1 MSLITRCPACGTMF
15 KVVADQ
21 LKVSQGWVRCG
32 HCTEVFDA
40 SAYLVP
46 DDAWVL
52 APPALTPDDPAV
64 TGHDAPLPAQG
75 GELQSGSSP
84 DPVESSTAPA
94 SGHDA
99 SAPDQF
105 SLSAPIAAQDEAQ
118 APDDALNRAS
128 WKQARQDYP
137 YLETPSENLDAP
149 PADESLRRADL
160 VHTASVEASAAQS
173 PSLADSSVADADL
186 QPLEVTHDERLDE
199 VSFVRDARRKV
210 FWKKPL
216 VRGLLGMTSLLL
228 VLALA
233 LQWVM
238 HEKNTLAASQ
248 PQLAPLLQKLCIALN
263 CEVRLP
269 RHIASVVIDSSSFK
283 KLGPDVYHLS
293 FSLKNTGAIPL
304 AMPFLEITLTDTRD
318 RALVRRVLA
327 PAQYGAGDGPLAAH
341 SALAG
346 AVTMKVS
353 DDDEPARSPPSAA
366 SASSAPSTPL
376 ASLRVAGYRVLAFY
390 PD

>member
-1 MSLITRCPACGTMF
+1 MF

-21 LKVSQGWVRCG
+21 LKVSRGWVRCG

-52 APPALTPDDPAV
+52 APPASVPDDPAAG
-64 TGHDAPLPAQG
+64 GHDAPLPAHG
-75 GELQSGSSP
+75 DELQSGGSP
-84 DPVESSTAPA
+84 DPVESAAALA

-99 SAPDQF
+99 SAADRF
-105 SLSAPIAAQDEAQ
+105 SLSAPISAQNEAP
-118 APDDALNRAS
+118 ARDDALNRAS
-128 WKQARQDYP
+128 WKQTRQDYP
-137 YLETPSENLDAP
+137 FLETPSENVDAP
-149 PADESLRRADL
+149 AADVSLRRADL
-160 VHTASVEASAAQS
+160 VHTASVEAPGAEIL
-173 PSLADSSVADADL
+173 SLADSSLADADL
-186 QPLEVTHDERLDE
+186 QPVDATHDERLDE
-199 VSFVRDARRKV
+199 VSFVREARRKG

-216 VRGLLGMTSLLL
+216 VRWFLGMTSLLL
-228 VLALA
+228 ALALA
-233 LQWVM
+233 LQWVL
-238 HEKNTLAASQ
+238 HEKDTLAASQ
-248 PQLAPLLQKLCIALN
+248 PQLAPLLQQLCAALH

-283 KLGPDVYHLS
+283 KLGPDVYHLG
-293 FSLKNTGAIPL
+293 FSLKNTGTIPL
-304 AMPFLEITLTDTRD
+304 AMPSLEITLTDTRD

-327 PAQYGAGDGPLAAH
+327 PSDYGAGDGPLVTH

-353 DDDEPARSPPSAA
+353 GDGEPMPPAA
-366 SASSAPSTPL
+366 ASAPSTPL
-376 ASLRVAGYRVLAFY
+376 APLRVAGYRILAFY

>member
-1 MSLITRCPACGTMF
+1 MF

-46 DDAWVL
+46 NDTRVL
-52 APPALTPDDPAV
+52 APPAPTPDGEAASR
-64 TGHDAPLPAQG
+64 HDAPMPAHG
-75 GELQSGSSP
+75 DELQSGSSHDP
-84 DPVESSTAPA
+84 DESSLVPA
-94 SGHDA
+94 A
-99 SAPDQF
+99 SQF
-105 SLSAPIAAQDEAQ
+105 SLPAPMAAQDEAQ

-137 YLETPSENLDAP
+137 SLETPSLDVEPP
-149 PADESLRRADL
+149 PADESLRPADL
-160 VHTASVEASAAQS
+160 VHTASVEAPAAER
-173 PSLADSSVADADL
+173 PSLADSSLADVDL
-186 QPLEVTHDERLDE
+186 QPVDVTHDEGLDE
-199 VSFVRDARRKV
+199 VSFVRDARRKE

-216 VRGLLGMTSLLL
+216 VRWFLGLASLLL

-233 LQWVM
+233 LQWAL
-238 HEKNTLAASQ
+238 HEKDTLAVSQ
-248 PQLAPLLQKLCIALN
+248 PQLAPLLQELCAALQ

-269 RHIASVVIDSSSFK
+269 RHISSVVIDSSSFR

-293 FSLKNTGAIPL
+293 FSIKNTGAIPL
-304 AMPFLEITLTDTRD
+304 AMPSLEITLTDTRD

-327 PAQYGAGDGPLAAH
+327 SSEYGAGGGPLAAH

-353 DDDEPARSPPSAA
+353 GDGEPVPPAAA
-366 SASSAPSTPL
+366 SAPL

>member
-1 MSLITRCPACGTMF
+1 MF

-46 DDAWVL
+46 DDAWVQ
-52 APPALTPDDPAV
+52 APSALMPDDSAAV
-64 TGHDAPLPAQG
+64 GHDAPLPAHG
-75 GELQSGSSP
+75 DELQSGGSP
-84 DPVESSTAPA
+84 DPDESSVPSA
-94 SGHDA
+94 HDA
-99 SAPDQF
+99 PTADQF
-105 SLSAPIAAQDEAQ
+105 PLPAPMATQEEAQ
-118 APDDALNRAS
+118 ARDDVLNRAS

-137 YLETPSENLDAP
+137 YLETPSEDIDAP
-149 PADESLRRADL
+149 AADVSLRRADL
-160 VHTASVEASAAQS
+160 VHTASVEATAAES
-173 PSLADSSVADADL
+173 PSLVDSSLLDADQ
-186 QPLEVTHDERLDE
+186 QPVDVTKDEMPVE

-216 VRGLLGMTSLLL
+216 VRFSLGMTSLLL
-228 VLALA
+228 MLALA
-233 LQWVM
+233 LQWAM
-238 HEKNTLAASQ
+238 HEKDTLAASQ
-248 PQLAPLLQKLCIALN
+248 PQLAPLLHKLCTALN

-283 KLGPDVYHLS
+283 KLEPDVYHLN

-304 AMPFLEITLTDTRD
+304 AMPSLEITLTDTRD

-327 PAQYGAGDGPLAAH
+327 PSEYGAGAGPLAAH

-353 DDDEPARSPPSAA
+353 GDGEPLRSPPAAA
-366 SASSAPSTPL
+366 SAPSPPL
-376 ASLRVAGYRVLAFY
+376 ASLRVAGYRILAFY

>member
-46 DDAWVL
+46 DDALVPAPSVL
-52 APPALTPDDPAV
+52 TSDGVAAA
-64 TGHDAPLPAQG
+64 GHDAPLLAHG
-75 GELQSGSSP
+75 GGLQSGGSP
-84 DPVESSTAPA
+84 DPVEASMAPA
-94 SGHDA
+94 SEHDA
-99 SAPDQF
+99 SAADPF

-118 APDDALNRAS
+118 ARDDALNRAS

-137 YLETPSENLDAP
+137 CLETPSENIDAP
-149 PADESLRRADL
+149 AADVSLRRADL
-160 VHTASVEASAAQS
+160 VHTASVEATADESLSLVDA
-173 PSLADSSVADADL
+173 SLADADQ
-186 QPLEVTHDERLDE
+186 QPVDVTHDERLDE

-216 VRGLLGMTSLLL
+216 VRFSLAMTSLLL
-228 VLALA
+228 LLALA
-233 LQWVM
+233 LQWAL
-238 HEKNTLAASQ
+238 HEKDTVAASQ
-248 PQLAPLLQKLCIALN
+248 PQLAPLLHMLCAALH

-293 FSLKNTGAIPL
+293 FSLKNTGTIPL
-304 AMPFLEITLTDTRD
+304 AMPSLEITLTDTRD

-341 SALAG
+341 FALAG
-346 AVTMKVS
+346 AVTMKVAS
-353 DDDEPARSPPSAA
+353 EDEPVRLPSPAA
-366 SASSAPSTPL
+366 SAPL
-376 ASLRVAGYRVLAFY
+376 TSLRVAGYRILAFY